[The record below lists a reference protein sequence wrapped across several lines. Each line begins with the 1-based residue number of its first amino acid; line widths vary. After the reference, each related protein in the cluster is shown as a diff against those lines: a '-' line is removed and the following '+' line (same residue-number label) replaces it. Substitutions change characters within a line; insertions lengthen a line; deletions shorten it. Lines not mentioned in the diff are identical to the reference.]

1 MVYANLKKADPKI
14 NMTNFTHVYATNVNN
29 GSDTRNKTR
38 IQAVQLSLEGFKK
51 VTLAEFIQTDAYKKI
66 IDILI

>member
-1 MVYANLKKADPKI
+1 
-14 NMTNFTHVYATNVNN
+14 MTNFTHVYATNVNN